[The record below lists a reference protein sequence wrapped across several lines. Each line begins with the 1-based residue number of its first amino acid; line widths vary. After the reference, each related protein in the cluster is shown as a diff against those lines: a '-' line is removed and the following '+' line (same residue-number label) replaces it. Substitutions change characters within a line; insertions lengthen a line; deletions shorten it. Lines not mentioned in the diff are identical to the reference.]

1 MDCSVY
7 CASLDCGLW
16 VCMCRVP
23 MRKALVCILEA
34 CRAKGEGVLSSP
46 NPPPP
51 MVMGGELGVGARR
64 SHSRGALCVCVRW
77 EDAALECPAGSWLAG
92 LFGGGGMADGGKQS
106 SGMGAARSGDLLM
119 SGVGDG
125 DADLFWGSPR

>member
-1 MDCSVY
+1 MCTVQVWIVGFGFVCAGCRCGRLWSVFWR
-7 CASLDCGLW
+7 CAGL
-16 VCMCRVP
+16 RG
-23 MRKALVCILEA
+23 
-34 CRAKGEGVLSSP
+34 RAFSP
-46 NPPPP
+46 APIPPP